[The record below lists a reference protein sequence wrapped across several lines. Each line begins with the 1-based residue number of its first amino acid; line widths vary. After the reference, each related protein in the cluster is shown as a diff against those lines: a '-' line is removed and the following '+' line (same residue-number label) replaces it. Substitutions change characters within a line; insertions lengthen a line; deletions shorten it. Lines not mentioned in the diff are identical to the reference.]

1 MSAISLAICK
11 ASNLA
16 MKCSSENKAI
26 DVGAA
31 LINAAN
37 GTAGVVE
44 DVHGVGEKEVGDGA
58 LPCLS
63 SLSLSSTL
71 PPSPSSWLKDG
82 GPDAGRPPHKLDQAC
97 SHSW

>member
-1 MSAISLAICK
+1 MPPRAEAAFCLFILMSAISLAICK

-37 GTAGVVE
+37 GSAGVVE
-44 DVHGVGEKEVGDGA
+44 DV
-58 LPCLS
+58 L
-63 SLSLSSTL
+63 TL
-71 PPSPSSWLKDG
+71 NPPSPEQVIL
-82 GPDAGRPPHKLDQAC
+82 
-97 SHSW
+97 